1 MQRLTLWPISLTS
14 QAFCTRNLIYLH
26 MPGSLYFQDKW
37 DGFWMSIKNTSEFF
51 IFDNKVPAW
60 EVLLLKH
67 LKGKH
72 GACIRNVRKLH
83 SERSQ
88 AVASGSGITGH
99 AIHLSNEPYI
109 YTSGHLWQQAWH
121 RSDSTWK
128 PAGRFW
134 ARGSKQKRLGIEASC
149 FRVSAC
155 WKVKSKYSWLFS
167 DVLGVL

>member
-1 MQRLTLWPISLTS
+1 MGNVTDKSRMP
-14 QAFCTRNLIYLH
+14 AFYIHARCLEVCFFKTNEIMCQCVNKEH
-26 MPGSLYFQDKW
+26 IGIFH
-37 DGFWMSIKNTSEFF
+37 FWHS
-51 IFDNKVPAW
+51 KVPAW
-60 EVLLLKH
+60 EVLHLKH
-67 LKGKH
+67 LQGKY
-72 GACIRNVRKLH
+72 GACIRNVRKLC
-83 SERSQ
+83 SQ